1 MNYKKKSNLAI
12 VLMVALAVLL
22 IGCVAVFQTDSSE
35 NSDISGN
42 EENSTLLNAT
52 VSPSETPDENETEGS

>member
-1 MNYKKKSNLAI
+1 
-12 VLMVALAVLL
+12 MVALAVLL
-22 IGCVAVFQTDSSE
+22 TGCVAAFQTDSSE

-52 VSPSETPDENETEGS
+52 VSPSEAPDEIETEGS